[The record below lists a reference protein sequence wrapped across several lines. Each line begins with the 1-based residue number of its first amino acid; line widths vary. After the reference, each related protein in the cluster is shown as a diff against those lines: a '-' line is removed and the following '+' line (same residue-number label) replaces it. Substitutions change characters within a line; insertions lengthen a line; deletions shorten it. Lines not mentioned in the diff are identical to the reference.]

1 MNMRDAMMMWG
12 EKNNIEVS
20 QIENKTVDGKQVFL
34 FGNLQLYIAQNI
46 TFVKDKDGSW
56 KPQSLQDLISLNS
69 KENEN
74 TNDLDCFVCFDYTL
88 LRIMISMQIIFVFY
102 YKESC
107 DHSISQFFLFL
118 KIYLVLLKWFL

>member
-69 KENEN
+69 KVTEN

-88 LRIMISMQIIFVFY
+88 LRIMIHM
-102 YKESC
+102 
-107 DHSISQFFLFL
+107 
-118 KIYLVLLKWFL
+118 